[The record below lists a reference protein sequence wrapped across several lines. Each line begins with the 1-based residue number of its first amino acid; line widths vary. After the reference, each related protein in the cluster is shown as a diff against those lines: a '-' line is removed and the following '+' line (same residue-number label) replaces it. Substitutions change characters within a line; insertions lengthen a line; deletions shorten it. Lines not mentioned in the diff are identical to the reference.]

1 MRLRYKKYRILLA
14 AGAIAIV
21 AVIAWRWGREMAREE
36 MLGEM
41 KRDAAGFA
49 AAFDAEEIGRL
60 TGTRADLD
68 SPEYAEIKRR
78 LMRFRAIDSTVRFAY
93 LFRQVPA
100 SNGVIFLADSEPA
113 ESPEISLPGDVY
125 EEAPQSP
132 GLQEILRTG
141 RPATEGP
148 LADEFGAWMTAY
160 AALATRPDGTR
171 EVLGIDIAAAN
182 WQDRLW
188 NAGLQAALYVVVL
201 LGLPLVGY
209 ITVSRQLE
217 QNAVI
222 RNLFEAMEQ
231 SPSAVMIVDLGGHI
245 EFANTGLCRQIGQ
258 TRRDLIGRPWREFW
272 PADLPLEQ
280 FAELIATV
288 RAGRSWNGEWMNAR
302 RDGSRYPVRCS
313 VTPVKT
319 HSDEFACFVAVFEDM
334 TVVKRNEA
342 VLREALERAEAGDR
356 AKGQFLAMMS
366 HEVRTPLN
374 GIVGFTNLLLETR
387 LTPEQAEYMQTIR
400 QSAEALIQ
408 LTSDILDFARIESG
422 KFKHEPERCDP
433 RACVEEALDLL
444 ATRAADKHLTLL
456 HWVEPDVP
464 AAVLADPGR
473 LRQVLINLVNNAVKF
488 TDEGEIETTLS
499 ARRLDPKGSAAPEWE
514 LKFTVRDT
522 GPGISAEQQERLFKP
537 FTQVESASTRKHG
550 GSGLGLAICRNLV
563 QLMGGHISLESVPGR
578 GSTFTFTVQ
587 APGFAGE
594 SAPAAPRLQGLRLCF
609 DIAAGSARQEL
620 VRLVEAAGARVLAAD
635 APAADWDLALV
646 DLNLADAKALA
657 AQAEPRADYPRE
669 KSIGLVPLAL
679 PPAIRPALHVH
690 FQQLVHKPV
699 HHQALLGLL
708 AAPIAAPSAPCVA
721 APMPDRFDL
730 SVLLVEDNVVN
741 QRLMQL
747 VLTKLGCRWELAG
760 NGLEAIAA
768 LQRSDF
774 DVVLMDLHMPEM
786 DGPTAINGIRHG
798 RAGERMRNVW
808 IIALTADARDDQ
820 RARVLAGG
828 ANDYLTKPLKKNELG
843 QALLRLPPR
852 AAAAAAHPTPN
863 IERPT
868 SKG

>member
-14 AGAIAIV
+14 AGAIAII
-21 AVIAWRWGREMAREE
+21 AVIAWRWGRETARDE
-36 MLGEM
+36 MLAELM
-41 KRDAAGFA
+41 RDASGYA
-49 AAFDAEEIGRL
+49 AAFDTEEVGRL
-60 TGTRADLD
+60 AGTPTDVG
-68 SPEYAEIKRR
+68 SPEYAEVKRR

-93 LFRQVPA
+93 LFRQIPA

-125 EEAPQSP
+125 DEALQSP

-141 RPATEGP
+141 RPTTEGP
-148 LADEFGAWMTAY
+148 LSDEFGTWMTAY

-171 EVLGIDIAAAN
+171 EVLGLDVATAD

-201 LGLPLVGY
+201 LGLPLVAY

-258 TRRDLIGRPWREFW
+258 SRRDLIGRLWREFW
-272 PADLPLEQ
+272 PSDLPLEQ
-280 FAELIATV
+280 FAELMATV
-288 RAGRSWNGEWMNAR
+288 RAGRAWSGEWLNLR

-319 HSDEFACFVAVFEDM
+319 NNGEFACFVAVFEDM
-334 TVVKRNEA
+334 TVVKHNES

-422 KFKHEPERCDP
+422 KFKLEPERCDP

-444 ATRAADKHLTLL
+444 AARAADKHLALL

-514 LKFTVRDT
+514 LKFVVRDT

-563 QLMGGHISLESVPGR
+563 QLMGGHIVLESAPGR

-594 SAPAAPRLQGLRLCF
+594 SAPAVPRLHGLRLRF

-620 VRLVEAAGARVLAAD
+620 VRLVEAAGARVLAGD
-635 APAADWDLALV
+635 APASDCDLALV
-646 DLNLADAKALA
+646 DLNLAGAKALA
-657 AQAEPRADYPRE
+657 EQAQPRAEFPRE
-669 KSIGLVPLAL
+669 KTIGLVPLAL
-679 PPAIRPALHVH
+679 PPALRPALHVH

-699 HHQALLGLL
+699 HHQTLLALL
-708 AAPIAAPSAPCVA
+708 AEPIAAPSAPCVA
-721 APMPDRFDL
+721 APMPDRFEL

-747 VLTKLGCRWELAG
+747 VLTKLGCKWELAG
-760 NGLEAIAA
+760 NGLEALAA
-768 LQRSDF
+768 LQKSDF

-786 DGPTAINGIRHG
+786 DGPTAIAEIRRG
-798 RAGERMRNVW
+798 RAGERMRGVW

-820 RARVLAGG
+820 RTRVLAGG
-828 ANDYLTKPLKKNELG
+828 ANDYLTKPLKKNELA

-852 AAAAAAHPTPN
+852 AAAGGNA
-863 IERPT
+863 
-868 SKG
+868 

>member
-1 MRLRYKKYRILLA
+1 MALRHKKYRILLA
-14 AGAIAIV
+14 TGAIAVV
-21 AVIAWRWGREMAREE
+21 AVIAWRWGREWERDE
-36 MLGEM
+36 MLTELM
-41 KRDAAGFA
+41 RDAAGYA
-49 AAFDAEEIGRL
+49 AAFEAEEVGQL
-60 TGTRADLD
+60 SGTPADLNTHV
-68 SPEYAEIKRR
+68 YTEIKRR

-93 LFRQVPA
+93 LFRQIPG
-100 SNGVIFLADSEPA
+100 SNGVVFLADSEPA
-113 ESPEISLPGDVY
+113 ESPEVSLPGDIY
-125 EEAPQSP
+125 AEAMQSP

-141 RPATEGP
+141 RPTTEGP
-148 LADEFGAWMTAY
+148 LSDEFGTWMTAY

-171 EVLGIDIAAAN
+171 EVLGLDVAAAEM
-182 WQDRLW
+182 QDRLW
-188 NAGLQAALYVVVL
+188 NAGLQATLYVVVL
-201 LGLPLVGY
+201 LGLPLVAY

-217 QNAVI
+217 QTAVI

-258 TRRDLIGRPWREFW
+258 GRRDLIGRPWRELW
-272 PADLPLEQ
+272 PKDLPLEQ
-280 FAELIATV
+280 FAELMATV
-288 RAGRSWNGEWMNAR
+288 RAGRPWSGEWTNVR

-319 HSDEFACFVAVFEDM
+319 HHGDFACFVAVFEDM

-422 KFKHEPERCDP
+422 KFKLEPERCDP
-433 RACVEEALDLL
+433 RACLEEALDLL
-444 ATRAADKHLTLL
+444 ATRAADKHLALL

-499 ARRLDPKGSAAPEWE
+499 ARRLDPKGSGAPEWE
-514 LKFTVRDT
+514 LKFVVRDT
-522 GPGISAEQQERLFKP
+522 GAGISVEQQARLFKP

-563 QLMGGHISLESVPGR
+563 QLMGGQITLESAPGR
-578 GSTFTFTVQ
+578 GSTFTFTVH

-594 SAPAAPRLQGLRLCF
+594 AAPVVSRLDGLRLRF
-609 DIAAGSARQEL
+609 DIAAGSPRQEL
-620 VRLVEAAGARVLAAD
+620 VRLVEAAGARVLP
-635 APAADWDLALV
+635 APTTEGWDLTLV
-646 DLNLADAKALA
+646 DLDLAGAKALA
-657 AQAEPRADYPRE
+657 EQAQPRAGYPPE
-669 KSIGLVPLAL
+669 QTLGLVPLAL
-679 PPAIRPALHVH
+679 PPSLRPALHVH
-690 FQQLVHKPV
+690 FHQLVHKPV
-699 HHQALLGLL
+699 HHQALLALL
-708 AAPIAAPSAPCVA
+708 AAPVRTPAAPCVA
-721 APMPDRFDL
+721 APVPDQFDHT
-730 SVLLVEDNVVN
+730 VLLVEDNVVN

-747 VLTKLGCRWELAG
+747 VLTKLGCKWELAA

-768 LQRSDF
+768 LQRRDF

-786 DGPTAINGIRHG
+786 DGPTAITEIRRG
-798 RAGERMRNVW
+798 RAGGRMQQVW

-820 RARVLAGG
+820 RTRVLAGG
-828 ANDYLTKPLKKNELG
+828 ANDYLTKPLKKNEL
-843 QALLRLPPR
+843 AEAFLRLPPR
-852 AAAAAAHPTPN
+852 PAAGGNA
-863 IERPT
+863 ER
-868 SKG
+868 